1 MEQSPAPAG
10 RGSSEARGRSCSLHR
25 DGAELL
31 GLAFLLDDRP
41 DDTHEG
47 DYRPGPGFEVGFG
60 DASVGDKDATSKG
73 EGVTN
78 EETKEGL
85 LFHARTTPQ
94 NGGKSQVEIAFRF
107 VEGFRYGRK
116 SRP

>member
-1 MEQSPAPAG
+1 
-10 RGSSEARGRSCSLHR
+10 LHR

-41 DDTHEG
+41 DNADDG
-47 DYRPGPGFEVGFG
+47 NDSAGPGFKVGLG
-60 DASVGDKDATSKG
+60 DASVGNEDATSKG

-94 NGGKSQVEIAFRF
+94 NGGKSQVEIAARF